1 MTFSV
6 EDGTGKS
13 DAVSYTT
20 VAQYK
25 AYCDLRGI
33 DYATLSDTQI
43 EQILVKGT
51 DAITAIYQMKWSG
64 YRKTDTQALD
74 FPRYMCKVNGK
85 ALTAI
90 YLANNVVPVEVINAT
105 ILMAN
110 DSLVLDSLVPNIERG
125 VVKESIGRNAIS
137 VEYDKYSSPL
147 TQYTAVEALLRP
159 YLSASGNQGSYTR

>member
-1 MTFSV
+1 MFIV

-13 DAVSYTT
+13 DAVSCVT
-20 VAQYK
+20 VAQYQN
-25 AYCDLRGI
+25 YCDLRGI
-33 DYATLSDTQI
+33 DYATLSDEKI
-43 EQILVKGT
+43 EQMLAKGT
-51 DAITAIYQMKWSG
+51 DALTAIFQMRLSG

-74 FPRYMCKVNGK
+74 FPRYMCEVKGK
-85 ALTAI
+85 SLRII
-90 YLANNVVPVEVINAT
+90 YLADNVVPNEYINAT

-159 YLSASGNQGSYTR
+159 YLSASGNQGSYAR

>member
-13 DAVSYTT
+13 DAVSYAT

-64 YRKTDTQALD
+64 YRKTYTQALD
-74 FPRYMCKVNGK
+74 FPRYMCEVKGRS
-85 ALTAI
+85 LTI
-90 YLANNVVPVEVINAT
+90 VYVANNIVPNEVINAT

-147 TQYTAVEALLRP
+147 TQYTAVEALLKP
-159 YLSASGNQGSYTR
+159 YLSASSNQGRVER

>member
-1 MTFSV
+1 MSFSV

-74 FPRYMCKVNGK
+74 FPRQLCYVNGK
-85 ALTAI
+85 ALTAT
-90 YLANNVVPVEVINAT
+90 YLADNVVPIEVINAT

-110 DSLVLDSLVPNIERG
+110 DARTKALIPNIKPQ
-125 VVKESIGRNAIS
+125 VVKKSLGRNALSI
-137 VEYDKYSSPL
+137 EYAKYGNQSTL
-147 TQYTAVEALLRP
+147 YIAVDALLKP
-159 YLSASGNQGSYTR
+159 YLSASSNQGSYTR

>member
-1 MTFSV
+1 MFIV

-20 VAQYK
+20 VAQYS
-25 AYCDLRGI
+25 AYCELRGI
-33 DYATLSDTQI
+33 EYVALSDTQI

-64 YRKTDTQALD
+64 YRKNDTQALD
-74 FPRYMCKVNGK
+74 FPRQLCYVNGK
-85 ALTAI
+85 ALTTT
-90 YLANNVVPVEVINAT
+90 YLADNVVPIEVINAT

-125 VVKESIGRNAIS
+125 VVKESIGRNAIA

-147 TQYTAVEALLRP
+147 TKYTAVEALLRP
-159 YLSASGNQGSYTR
+159 YLNAYSNQGIYTR